1 MNDLSTRFAPDWVS
15 PPGDT
20 LLDML
25 EERGWTHAELAER
38 LDYSPKHVSLLIN
51 GKVTLSED
59 AAQRLSSVLGAP
71 VGFWL
76 TREAQYRERLATLGA
91 QARFAAWVDWLDRIP
106 LRELM
111 KCGAVAKRR
120 VDAKAKPGLVADCL
134 AFFGVA
140 SPPAWEARYG
150 AMQPQFRRSR
160 KEQSNLGAISAWL
173 RLGEQ
178 EAEKLEIMRYDE
190 AAFRQALIDMRAL
203 ALLQPEEFGLRLQ
216 FLFAQAG
223 VVFVM
228 VPALAGSHVSGV
240 ARWLSP
246 TRPLIQL
253 SLYGKTNDKFWFT
266 LFHEAAHIVLHGGEK
281 KSVYLDDPGHS
292 SANFDR
298 TNQHER
304 EANEWAR
311 DWLIPPHA
319 ASELVALK
327 KTRQAVRDFAARHAI
342 HPGVVV
348 GRLQHDALIPI
359 SWMND
364 LKVTCSI
371 AAVSAG

>member
-1 MNDLSTRFAPDWVS
+1 MNDLSTRFASDWVS

-25 EERGWTHAELAER
+25 EERGWSQAELAER
-38 LDYSPKHVSLLIN
+38 LDYSAKHVSLLIN
-51 GKVTLSED
+51 GKVALSED

-91 QARFAAWVDWLDRIP
+91 QTRFASWTDWLDRIP
-106 LRELM
+106 VRELM
-111 KCGAVAKRR
+111 KCGAIAKRR
-120 VDAKAKPGLVADCL
+120 VDAKAKPGLVAECL

-140 SPPAWEARYG
+140 SPQGWESRYG

-160 KEQSNLGAISAWL
+160 EEQSDLGAISAWL

-178 EAEKLEIMRYDE
+178 AAEKLEIMRYDK
-190 AAFRQALIDMRAL
+190 AAFGQALIDMRAL
-203 ALLQPEEFGLRLQ
+203 TVLSPEEFRPRLQ
-216 FLFAQAG
+216 ALFAQAG

-228 VPALAGSHVSGV
+228 VAALAGSHVSGV

-253 SLYGKTNDKFWFT
+253 SLDGKTNDKFWFT
-266 LFHEAAHIVLHGGEK
+266 LFHEAAHIVLHGHEK
-281 KSVYLDDPGHS
+281 KSVFLDDPGHS
-292 SANFDR
+292 SSSTD
-298 TNQHER
+298 EEL
-304 EANEWAR
+304 EANDWAR
-311 DWLIPPHA
+311 DWLIPPGVA
-319 ASELVALK
+319 TELVALK
-327 KTRQAVRDFAARHAI
+327 KTPRAVLDFAARCAI

-348 GRLQHDALIPI
+348 GRLEYEKLIPVA
-359 SWMND
+359 SMND
-364 LKVTCSI
+364 LKVSFSI
-371 AAVSAG
+371 AGGAAG